1 MLQPIL
7 CLKNTS
13 INAFNPQAKVLEDMY
28 NCLDMELSYV
38 AMVLLIML
46 SRAMGNS
53 LKAIN
58 YFSRGPPLP
67 GGQEN
72 SYQLRPCHTSSASSW
87 ASPGVDIES

>member
-46 SRAMGNS
+46 SRAMGKS
-53 LKAIN
+53 LQAI
-58 YFSRGPPLP
+58 
-67 GGQEN
+67 Q
-72 SYQLRPCHTSSASSW
+72 
-87 ASPGVDIES
+87 

>member
-38 AMVLLIML
+38 AMVLLIT
-46 SRAMGNS
+46 RAMGKS
-53 LKAIN
+53 LQAI
-58 YFSRGPPLP
+58 
-67 GGQEN
+67 Q
-72 SYQLRPCHTSSASSW
+72 
-87 ASPGVDIES
+87 